1 MSTIESTD
9 WTESGIEPTIGIN
22 ELEAKYR
29 KVCKQLAEAQ
39 YRLTHDPLTGL
50 LNRDGFDAAA
60 QKLFS
65 ARAEVSLEVGQWLI
79 MVDLD
84 DFKPF
89 NDTYGHHVGDEVL
102 VAVGKWLTRLVGH
115 DQTIAR
121 LQGDEFAG
129 IVDDFAF
136 TCLQAAELAVT
147 VTTTDGVEL
156 AVKMS
161 IGAASLRL
169 GETQGQWMRRTDSAM
184 RRAKA
189 GAGDAGLAVWDAIR
203 DDDSDIA
210 ERPLVRTRDLNT
222 AQIAWEVA

>member
-1 MSTIESTD
+1 MSIIDTPD

-29 KVCKQLAEAQ
+29 EVCKQLAEAQ
-39 YRLTHDPLTGL
+39 YCLTHDPLTGL
-50 LNRDGFDAAA
+50 LNRVGFDATA
-60 QKLFS
+60 QKLLA
-65 ARAEVSLEVGQWLI
+65 ARAEGTLEVGQWLI
-79 MVDLD
+79 MIDLD

-102 VAVGKWLTRLVGH
+102 VAVAEWLTWLVGR
-115 DQTIAR
+115 DQIRAR
-121 LQGDEFAG
+121 LQGDEFVA
-129 IVDDFAF
+129 IIDDFAF
-136 TCLQAAELAVT
+136 TCLQAANLAVS

-161 IGAASLRL
+161 IGAASMRL
-169 GETQGQWMRRTDSAM
+169 GEPQGQWMRRTDSAM

-222 AQIAWEVA
+222 AQNAWEVA